1 MKFEQLKMY
10 YEAGDLKNAVICRDK
25 FEGDETPVWITKFI
39 KHNGVCLTLEL
50 DKGINGNRSK
60 RTFKS
65 LNAAYAAC
73 KKVGFREVDI
83 VG

>member
-1 MKFEQLKMY
+1 MKLEHLKLH

-25 FEGDETPVWITKFI
+25 FEGDETACWITKFI

-50 DKGINGNRSK
+50 EQGRGDIRCK

-65 LNAAYAAC
+65 LNAAFAAC
-73 KKVGFREVDI
+73 KRVGFTEVD
-83 VG
+83 VKS